1 MIFKEYRNFF
11 NLQECNN
18 LIERFR
24 QQVCFHERYRDTIV
38 LKLLNQTFPKLT
50 DVLKKDFNI
59 LLNYGQIVYWPPFS
73 HMDCHF
79 VFTIE
84 NKDVFTSICYLNDDF
99 EGGETSFPHFN
110 TRTKVGTGTVLLFP
124 CSWSY
129 LHKGNPISSGNPKYV
144 LGTFLNYVDSQKLNR
159 IGDKTL
165 GSEGI

>member
-11 NLQECNN
+11 NLQECNK

-73 HMDCHF
+73 HMDCHYD
-79 VFTIE
+79 FTIE

-99 EGGETSFPHFN
+99 EGGEFDLEIYKPGEQQRYVTIHP
-110 TRTKVGTGTVLLFP
+110 KVNSAVF
-124 CSWSY
+124 
-129 LHKGNPISSGNPKYV
+129 
-144 LGTFLNYVDSQKLNR
+144 FLADQWHRVRPVTAGHRKSLVAWFY
-159 IGDKTL
+159 GPPYA
-165 GSEGI
+165 